1 MTEGNLHTR
10 IEDSEVTFIDTLLTG
25 PEVEAKVESD
35 VKNLL
40 LFIGIKATKISENS
54 VRTPDYGNVRIA
66 FEVTTVHPYYPRV
79 AESAA
84 LMGAK
89 EISFNAKPTTVIK
102 PASLYYI
109 DLKQSTTPEIYIGY
123 STARAPLKKSM
134 RMEKM

>member
-40 LFIGIKATKISENS
+40 LSIGIQATKISENS

-66 FEVTTVHPYYPRV
+66 FEATTVHPYYPRMAKIHKAI
-79 AESAA
+79 AE
-84 LMGAK
+84 LQNNLK
-89 EISFNAKPTTVIK
+89 EYIIK
-102 PASLYYI
+102 PPACS
-109 DLKQSTTPEIYIGY
+109 
-123 STARAPLKKSM
+123 
-134 RMEKM
+134 